1 VNARRLI
8 ERPRVIFVDV
18 DGTLSLRGNP
28 NAPLVKFL
36 RRRKSEGF
44 EIVLW
49 SMRGARYAHE
59 AAKAF
64 GVLDLFDAIV
74 SKPGFVVDDKG
85 LEWLRSAMILTPDNL
100 TEEPE

>member
-1 VNARRLI
+1 MKPQRLI
-8 ERPRVIFVDV
+8 AIPKVIFVDV

-28 NAPLVKFL
+28 NEPLVEFL

-44 EIVLW
+44 ELVLW
-49 SMRGARYAHE
+49 SMRGGRYARE
-59 AAKAF
+59 VAKAF

-74 SKPGFVVDDKG
+74 SKPCYVVDDEG
-85 LEWLRSAMILTPDNL
+85 LQWLRSATILTPENL